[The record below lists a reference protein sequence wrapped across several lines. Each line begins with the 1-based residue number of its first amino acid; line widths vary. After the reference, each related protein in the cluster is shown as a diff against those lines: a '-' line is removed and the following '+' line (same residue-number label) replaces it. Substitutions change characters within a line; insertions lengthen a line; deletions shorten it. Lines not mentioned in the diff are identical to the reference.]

1 MSITKHIL
9 TKYPFSC
16 IIVIGTWILCF
27 MTIPETPLSS
37 VRFIDKWTHS
47 LIYLVLVISI
57 SLEYLRNTKQPSP
70 KFIVVWVWLMPII
83 MGGLI
88 EVLQS
93 YCTNGNRSGEWLDFF
108 ADAIGS
114 TIAVLIGI
122 LLVRYRAKA

>member
-1 MSITKHIL
+1 MSITQHIL
-9 TKYPFSC
+9 TKYPCSC

-47 LIYLVLVISI
+47 LIYLVLGISI
-57 SLEYLRNTKQPSP
+57 SLEYLRNTKHASP
-70 KFIVVWVWLMPII
+70 KFIVVWVWLIPII

-88 EVLQS
+88 EILQS

>member
-27 MTIPETPLSS
+27 MTIPETPLNS

-47 LIYLVLVISI
+47 LIYLVLGLSI
-57 SLEYLRNTKQPSP
+57 SLEYLHNTKQPSP

-88 EVLQS
+88 EILQS

>member
-1 MSITKHIL
+1 MSIIKHIL

-47 LIYLVLVISI
+47 LIYLVLGLSI
-57 SLEYLRNTKQPSP
+57 SLEYLRNTKHASP
-70 KFIVVWVWLMPII
+70 QFIVVWVWLIPII

-88 EVLQS
+88 EILQS

>member
-47 LIYLVLVISI
+47 LIYLVLGLSI
-57 SLEYLRNTKQPSP
+57 SLEYLRYTKQPSP
-70 KFIVVWVWLMPII
+70 KFIIVWVWLMPII

-114 TIAVLIGI
+114 TIALLIGI
-122 LLVRYRAKA
+122 LLVRYHAKA

>member
-1 MSITKHIL
+1 MSIIKHIL

-47 LIYLVLVISI
+47 LIYLVLGISI

-70 KFIVVWVWLMPII
+70 KFIIVWVWLMPII

-114 TIAVLIGI
+114 TIAMLIGI

>member
-47 LIYLVLVISI
+47 LIYLVLGLSI
-57 SLEYLRNTKQPSP
+57 SLEYLHNTKQPSP
-70 KFIVVWVWLMPII
+70 QFIVVWVWLMPII

>member
-1 MSITKHIL
+1 MSITQHIL
-9 TKYPFSC
+9 TKYPFSY

-27 MTIPETPLSS
+27 MTVPETPLSS

-47 LIYLVLVISI
+47 LIYLVLGISI
-57 SLEYLRNTKQPSP
+57 SLEYLRNRKHASP
-70 KFIVVWVWLMPII
+70 KFIVVWVWFLPII

-88 EVLQS
+88 EILQS

>member
-1 MSITKHIL
+1 MNITKHIL

-27 MTIPETPLSS
+27 MTIPETPLNS

-47 LIYLVLVISI
+47 LIYLVLGISI

-70 KFIVVWVWLMPII
+70 KFIIVWVWLMPII

>member
-1 MSITKHIL
+1 MSIIKHIL

-47 LIYLVLVISI
+47 LIYLVLGLSL

-70 KFIVVWVWLMPII
+70 KFIIVWGWLMPII

>member
-1 MSITKHIL
+1 MSITQHTL

-47 LIYLVLVISI
+47 LIYLVLGISI

-70 KFIVVWVWLMPII
+70 KFIIVWGWFLPII

>member
-1 MSITKHIL
+1 MSITQHIL
-9 TKYPFSC
+9 TKYSFSC

-47 LIYLVLVISI
+47 LIYLVLGLSI

-70 KFIVVWVWLMPII
+70 KFIIVWVWLMPII

-114 TIAVLIGI
+114 TIAMLIGI

>member
-1 MSITKHIL
+1 MNILQHIL

-47 LIYLVLVISI
+47 LIYLVLGLSI
-57 SLEYLRNTKQPSP
+57 SLEYIRTRKHPSP
-70 KFIVVWVWLMPII
+70 KFIVVWVWLIPVI

-122 LLVRYRAKA
+122 LLVRCRAKA

>member
-1 MSITKHIL
+1 MSVTKHIL

-47 LIYLVLVISI
+47 LIYLVLGISI
-57 SLEYLRNTKQPSP
+57 SLEYLRNTRHASP
-70 KFIVVWVWLMPII
+70 KFIVVWVWFLPII

-88 EVLQS
+88 EILQS
-93 YCTNGNRSGEWLDFF
+93 YCTNGNRSGEWLDPP